1 MMERLM
7 AESERRLDKA
17 LCDWFA
23 DNEILD
29 TTIGGLLR
37 DQAAANPDRDAL
49 LEGLPSGTVGRRW
62 TYAELLK
69 DAERLAK
76 GLAARF
82 LPGERVA
89 IWAPNVPEWVLV
101 EYAAALAGL
110 TVVTVNPSYQK
121 RELAYVLEQSTAAA
135 LFLIGEFRGNPMAKI
150 VAEVADDLPALR
162 AVIDMHDEAAL
173 FTDPTGTLP
182 DVGTHDPA
190 QIQYTSGTTGF
201 PKGVVLSHRNL
212 TNNAR
217 LFTQVADMPHGVNT
231 LGLTPLFH
239 TMGCSMGVLG
249 SLQSAGAY
257 CPLLAFDPGA
267 ALDIIEAEKISWTI
281 CVPTMAVAMVA
292 AQKQRPRD
300 VSSLQRIG
308 IGGAMVAPDLARA
321 VEGVLGVDVLVAYGQ
336 TESSP
341 LITSGRPTD
350 DFNDII
356 TTVGQPTLGC
366 EVGIFDP
373 VTDEV
378 VGCGEV
384 GEIRARSAST
394 MLGYNDDPQATAEA
408 VDAQGWLHTGDL
420 GMMDD
425 RGFVKVTG
433 RVKEMIIRGGENL
446 FPAEIE
452 NVLLEHPDVAECA
465 VVGVPD
471 EILGEAVAAFIRMED
486 GATFDPDV
494 LRAHCRSLISPQKCP
509 AHWTQVSQWPL
520 TGSGKIR
527 KFKLREEWLAAREAA
542 PAEV

>member
-1 MMERLM
+1 M
-7 AESERRLDKA
+7 AGDERRLDKA

-23 DNEILD
+23 DDEILD

-37 DQAAANPDRDAL
+37 DQAAANGDRDAL
-49 LEGLPSGTVGRRW
+49 LEGLPDGTVGRRW
-62 TYAELLK
+62 TYAELLN

-82 LPGERVA
+82 QPGERIA

-121 RELAYVLEQSTAAA
+121 RELAYVLEQSTSAG
-135 LFLIGEFRGNPMAKI
+135 LFLVNEFRGNPMGKI
-150 VAEVADDLPALR
+150 AAEVAEDLPALR
-162 AVIDMHDEAAL
+162 EVIDMSDEAAL
-173 FTDPTGTLP
+173 FTDPSGTLP
-182 DVGTHDPA
+182 QVDTNDPA

-217 LFTQVADMPHGVNT
+217 LFIEVGDLPRGLGA

-249 SLQSAGAY
+249 ALQSAGAY

-267 ALDIIEAEKISWTI
+267 ALDIVEAEKISWSI

-292 AQKQRPRD
+292 AQKQKTRD
-300 VSSLQRIG
+300 LSSLQRIG
-308 IGGAMVAPDLARA
+308 IGGAMVAPDLVRA
-321 VEGVLGVDVLVAYGQ
+321 VEGVLGVNVLVAYGQ

-350 DFNDII
+350 AFEDII
-356 TTVGQPTLGC
+356 SSVGQPALGC

-373 VTDEV
+373 ATNEV
-378 VGCGEV
+378 VGCGEI
-384 GEIRARSAST
+384 GEIRSRSAST
-394 MLGYNDDPQATAEA
+394 MLGYNDNPEATAET

-420 GMMDD
+420 GTMDD
-425 RGFVKVTG
+425 RGYVKITG
-433 RVKEMIIRGGENL
+433 RVKDMIIRGGENL

-452 NVLLEHPDVAECA
+452 NVLLEHPDVAECS

-471 EILGEAVAAFIRMED
+471 ELLGEAVAAFIRMEE
-486 GATFDPDV
+486 GATFDPEV
-494 LRAHCRSLISPQKCP
+494 LRAHCRSLVSPQKCP
-509 AHWTQVSQWPL
+509 AHWTQVTEWPL

-527 KFKLREEWLAAREAA
+527 KFKLRDEWVAANG
-542 PAEV
+542 